1 MDFVIGKDSL
11 LRELQSM
18 QGVVEKKSTIPILSN
33 IVLDARKGRVEL
45 LATDL
50 EVAIRTSCEA
60 AVAAEG
66 DATVSARR
74 LFDIVRLLPDADV
87 RVRVDDG
94 KWVTITCQKAR
105 FRVVG
110 LPRADFPEVKEFDFA
125 KGGVPIERELLLD
138 LVNKV
143 GFAIAT
149 DEGRYQISGALTMLS
164 KRDVTMV
171 TTDGHRL
178 AMARGRLEK
187 GSFDDKLQIILPR
200 KILSELTR
208 IGEGEKEILFGYKEP
223 QAFFKVGRTVL
234 SANLLTGKFPDYEQ
248 VIPEGNDKLVKLDS
262 ASFGDVVRRVA
273 LLSGERSRAIKLA
286 VTKGTVEVSSS
297 NPEVGEASETVDV
310 DYSGPEVEIGFN
322 SKYLLDFFQ
331 AYGDGQAILALKDD
345 ATQGLLRPVGL
356 EAGKDYRY
364 VVMPM
369 RIS

>member
-1 MDFVIGKDSL
+1 MDFVISKDSL

-50 EVAIRTSCEA
+50 EVAIRTTCDA

-66 DATVSARR
+66 DATISARR

-110 LPRADFPEVKEFDFA
+110 LPKEDFPEVKEFDFG
-125 KGGVPIERELLLD
+125 KGVPIERELLID

-149 DEGRYQISGALTMLS
+149 DEGRYQISGALTILN

-187 GSFDDKLQIILPR
+187 GSIDQKIEMILPR
-200 KILSELTR
+200 KILYELSR
-208 IGEGEKEILFGYKEP
+208 IGEGEKEILFGCKDN
-223 QAFFKVGRTVL
+223 QAFFKVGRTIL
-234 SANLLTGKFPDYEQ
+234 SANLLTGTFPDYEQ
-248 VIPEGNDKLVKLDS
+248 VIPEGNDKLVKIDS
-262 ASFGDVVRRVA
+262 APFGDVVRRVS
-273 LLSGERSRAIKLA
+273 LLSGERSRAIKIA

-310 DYSGPEVEIGFN
+310 DYSGAEVEIGFN
-322 SKYLLDFFQ
+322 SRYLLDFFQ
-331 AYGDGQAILALKDD
+331 AYGDGQVILALKDD

>member
-1 MDFVIGKDSL
+1 MDFVISKDSL

-33 IVLDARKGRVEL
+33 IVLDARKGQVEL

-50 EVAIRTSCEA
+50 EVAIRTTCDA
-60 AVAAEG
+60 AVATEG

-110 LPRADFPEVKEFDFA
+110 LPRQDFPEVREFDFS
-125 KGGVPIERELLLD
+125 KGTPIERELLLD
-138 LVNKV
+138 LIHKV
-143 GFAIAT
+143 SFAIST
-149 DEGRYQISGALTMLS
+149 DEGRYQISGALTLLN
-164 KRDVTMV
+164 KREITMV
-171 TTDGHRL
+171 TTDSHRL
-178 AMARGRLEK
+178 AMARGRMEK
-187 GSFDDKLQIILPR
+187 GSIDGKLEIILPR

-208 IGEGEKEILFGYKEP
+208 IGEGEKEILFGHKDN
-223 QAFFKVGRTVL
+223 QAFFKVGRTIL
-234 SANLLTGKFPDYEQ
+234 SANLLAGKFPDYEQ
-248 VIPEGNDKLVKLDS
+248 VIPEGNDKLIKVDS
-262 ASFGDVVRRVA
+262 APFGDVVRRVA
-273 LLSGERSRAIKLA
+273 LLSGERSRAIKLSVA
-286 VTKGTVEVSSS
+286 KGTVEVSSS

-310 DYSGPEVEIGFN
+310 DYSGAEVEIGFN
-322 SKYLLDFFQ
+322 SRYLLDFFQ
-331 AYGDGQAILALKDD
+331 AHGDGQVILALKDD

>member
-11 LRELQSM
+11 LHELQAM

-50 EVAIRTSCEA
+50 EVAIRTTCEA
-60 AVAAEG
+60 AVATEG
-66 DATVSARR
+66 SATVSARR
-74 LFDIVRLLPDADV
+74 LFDIVRLLPEADV
-87 RVRVDDG
+87 RLRVDDG

-110 LPRADFPEVKEFDFA
+110 LPREDFPEVKEFDFV
-125 KGGVPIERELLLD
+125 KGVPIERELMLD
-138 LVNKV
+138 LINKV

-149 DEGRYQISGALTMLS
+149 DEGRYQISGALTLFG
-164 KRDVTMV
+164 KKDITMV

-178 AMARGRLEK
+178 AMARGRMEK
-187 GSFDDKLQIILPR
+187 GSIEGKLEIILPR
-200 KILSELTR
+200 KILNELTR
-208 IGEGEKEILFGYKEP
+208 IGEGEKEVLFGHKDN
-223 QAFFKVGRTVL
+223 QAFFKVGRTIL
-234 SANLLTGKFPDYEQ
+234 SANLLSGKFPDYEQ
-248 VIPEGNDKLVKLDS
+248 VIPEGNDKLVKIDS
-262 ASFGDVVRRVA
+262 GPFGEVVRRVA

-286 VTKGTVEVSSS
+286 ITKGTVEVSSS

-310 DYSGPEVEIGFN
+310 DYSGAEVEIGFN
-322 SKYLLDFFQ
+322 SRYLLDFFQ
-331 AYGDGQAILALKDD
+331 AYGQGPVILALKDD